1 MCRHPI
7 FLRETIVN
15 FLEAP
20 NKSLERLLSIMY
32 MELNWREAR
41 WSGAF
46 HQRHGWF
53 HCWFRP

>member
-1 MCRHPI
+1 
-7 FLRETIVN
+7 
-15 FLEAP
+15 
-20 NKSLERLLSIMY
+20 MY